1 MDKENVTMNKPFMQ
15 GLKMIKDGI
24 DLILSAEDY
33 VNNIEKT
40 QEIDF
45 PDKINNKSVA
55 VRVAETYNTFKPEL
69 GADKLANDILRMAEN
84 PDKVGILI
92 NWMRKKGTSGF
103 EEFFKMTRTNQQ
115 NYIINAVTAYRE
127 DVKKI
132 LKERFSRQND
142 NE

>member
-55 VRVAETYNTFKPEL
+55 VRVAET
-69 GADKLANDILRMAEN
+69 
-84 PDKVGILI
+84 
-92 NWMRKKGTSGF
+92 
-103 EEFFKMTRTNQQ
+103 
-115 NYIINAVTAYRE
+115 
-127 DVKKI
+127 
-132 LKERFSRQND
+132 
-142 NE
+142 

>member
-1 MDKENVTMNKPFMQ
+1 
-15 GLKMIKDGI
+15 
-24 DLILSAEDY
+24 
-33 VNNIEKT
+33 
-40 QEIDF
+40 
-45 PDKINNKSVA
+45 
-55 VRVAETYNTFKPEL
+55 
-69 GADKLANDILRMAEN
+69 MAEN

-132 LKERFSRQND
+132 LKERFSRQNN